1 MRQQSPYLL
10 SGPGPG
16 PVARFL
22 GALAAALALTL
33 SMILGFVFFLIVLGV
48 VLIMAVVVW
57 AKIGRLR
64 REMRAQGGSPTDPE
78 TTILDGDYEVLR
90 DRERRDR

>member
-1 MRQQSPYLL
+1 MKQQSPYLL

-33 SMILGFVFFLIVLGV
+33 SMILGFVFFLVVLGATV
-48 VLIMAVVVW
+48 VMAIVVW
-57 AKIGRLR
+57 FKLR
-64 REMRAQGGSPTDPE
+64 RVRRDMPSPDVDPKDPA
-78 TTILDGDYEVLR
+78 TTVLDGDYEIIEG
-90 DRERRDR
+90 RERRDR